1 MNMNEQMILTG
12 RQEQIRDLD
21 ILPRWDRSLVDYH
34 KYHQFVGQS
43 GIRYEMTMQA
53 TRGCPYRCFY
63 CDVQHLTPMHRRRS
77 VESVF
82 DEVKYLHDMGVRKS
96 EFIDDAFNVN
106 VKEFKAFF
114 RKVIDSKMDM
124 SFYFQSG
131 LRGDLLD
138 EEAIDLMVEGG
149 TKSMNLSL
157 ESASPRLQK
166 LMGKY
171 LRIERLRENLDYIVR
186 TYPQIII
193 GLNAMHGFP
202 TETEEE
208 AQATVDFV
216 MQVKWL
222 HFAQLH
228 NVRIFPNSRLEQVA
242 LENGVTK
249 QEIEESLTMPYHI
262 IPPTI
267 KLDHDFSR
275 RLRLTFV
282 HKYILNPE
290 RLRYVLKEQ
299 LAVMNEEELIYKYRT
314 IFPTHVETLDD
325 ILRLARLKRESIDVS
340 KMPKAEV
347 PHIHYPKRTEKA
359 AKGACRILFVDA
371 SYFFSADRMNEI
383 QAVEPPLGCMAILSY
398 LNQKYG
404 DRIYGEIVKT
414 GVDVDTMGELRE
426 YVHEFQPDL
435 LMLRTLT
442 YYKDFFVDVITELK
456 KLFPNVP
463 IVAGGPHP
471 TIDPE
476 DCLCRGGVDVCVIG
490 EGEMVC
496 GELVEY
502 MLQNGRFPNTEMLK
516 GMKGIAFL
524 DCGGNGRA
532 DAGAGKPSSYSRYP
546 LWTSSD
552 FDVEKAKLTE
562 ESA

>member
-1 MNMNEQMILTG
+1 MPESGVADMDMIQTG

-21 ILPRWDRSLVDYH
+21 TLPRWDRSLVDYR

-82 DEVKYLHDMGVRKS
+82 DEVKYLHDIGVRKS

-106 VKEFKAFF
+106 INEFKAFF
-114 RKVIDSKMDM
+114 RKVIDAKMDM

-138 EEAIDLMVEGG
+138 KEAIDLMVEGG

-171 LRIERLRENLDYIVR
+171 LQIDRLRDNLDYIVR
-186 TYPQIII
+186 NYPQIII

-208 AQATVDFV
+208 AQATVDFI
-216 MQVKWL
+216 MQIKWL

-242 LENGVTK
+242 LDNGVTK
-249 QEIEESLTMPYHI
+249 QEIEESLTLPYHI

-267 KLDHDFSR
+267 KLNHDFSR

-290 RLRYVLKEQ
+290 RLRYVLQQ

-314 IFPTHVETLDD
+314 IFPTHIDTLDD
-325 ILRLARLKRESIDVS
+325 ILRLARLKREAIDIS
-340 KMPKAEV
+340 KMPKAEI
-347 PHIHYPKRTEKA
+347 PQIDYPRRTEIPA
-359 AKGACRILFVDA
+359 QDACRILFVDA
-371 SYFFSADRMNEI
+371 SYFFSADRESEI

-398 LNQKYG
+398 LNERYG
-404 DRIYGEIVKT
+404 ARIYGEIIKT
-414 GVDVDTMGELRE
+414 GVDVDTMEELRA
-426 YVHEFQPDL
+426 YATAFKPDL

-442 YYKDFFVDVITELK
+442 YYKDFFVDVIAELK
-456 KLFPNVP
+456 KIFPDVP

-476 DCLCRGGVDVCVIG
+476 DCLYRGGVNVCVIG
-490 EGEMVC
+490 EGELVC
-496 GELVEY
+496 GELVGS
-502 MLQNGRFPNTEMLK
+502 MLRDGRFPDTEGLQQV
-516 GMKGIAFL
+516 KGIVFFAQKQEK
-524 DCGGNGRA
+524 
-532 DAGAGKPSSYSRYP
+532 DAPEMRSGQYSRYP

-552 FDVEKAKLTE
+552 FDEEKGKLSE
-562 ESA
+562 

>member
-1 MNMNEQMILTG
+1 MPESGVADMDMIQTG

-21 ILPRWDRSLVDYH
+21 TLPQWDRSLVDYR

-82 DEVKYLHDMGVRKS
+82 DEVKYLHDIGVRKS

-106 VKEFKAFF
+106 INEFKAFF
-114 RKVIDSKMDM
+114 RKVIDAKMDM

-138 EEAIDLMVEGG
+138 KEAIDLMVEGG

-171 LRIERLRENLDYIVR
+171 LQIDRLRDNLDYIVR
-186 TYPQIII
+186 NYPQIII

-208 AQATVDFV
+208 AQATVDFI
-216 MQVKWL
+216 MQIKWL

-242 LENGVTK
+242 LDNGVTK
-249 QEIEESLTMPYHI
+249 QEIEESLTLPYHI

-267 KLDHDFSR
+267 KLNHDFSR

-290 RLRYVLKEQ
+290 RLRYVLQQ

-314 IFPTHVETLDD
+314 IFPTHIDTLDD
-325 ILRLARLKRESIDVS
+325 ILRLARLKREAIDIS
-340 KMPKAEV
+340 KMPKAEI
-347 PHIHYPKRTEKA
+347 PQIDYPRRTEIPA
-359 AKGACRILFVDA
+359 QDACRILFVDA
-371 SYFFSADRMNEI
+371 SYFFSADRESEI

-398 LNQKYG
+398 LNERYG
-404 DRIYGEIVKT
+404 ARIYGEIIKT
-414 GVDVDTMGELRE
+414 GVDVDTMEELRA
-426 YVHEFQPDL
+426 YATAFKPDL

-442 YYKDFFVDVITELK
+442 YYKDFFVDVIAELK
-456 KLFPNVP
+456 KIFPDVP

-476 DCLCRGGVDVCVIG
+476 DCLYRGGVNVCVIG
-490 EGEMVC
+490 EGELVC
-496 GELVEY
+496 GELVGS
-502 MLQNGRFPNTEMLK
+502 MLRDGRFPDTEELQQV
-516 GMKGIAFL
+516 KGIVFFAQKQEK
-524 DCGGNGRA
+524 
-532 DAGAGKPSSYSRYP
+532 DAPEMRSGQYSRYP

-552 FDVEKAKLTE
+552 FDEEKGKLSE
-562 ESA
+562 

>member
-1 MNMNEQMILTG
+1 MPESGVADMDMIQTG

-21 ILPRWDRSLVDYH
+21 TLPRWDRSLVDYR

-82 DEVKYLHDMGVRKS
+82 DEVKYLHDIGVRKS

-106 VKEFKAFF
+106 INEFKAFF
-114 RKVIDSKMDM
+114 RKVIDAKMDM

-138 EEAIDLMVEGG
+138 KEAIDLMVEGG

-171 LRIERLRENLDYIVR
+171 LQIDRLRDNLDYIVR
-186 TYPQIII
+186 NYPQIII

-208 AQATVDFV
+208 AQATVDFI
-216 MQVKWL
+216 MQIKWL

-242 LENGVTK
+242 LDNGVTK
-249 QEIEESLTMPYHI
+249 QEIEESLTLPYHI

-267 KLDHDFSR
+267 KLNHDFSR

-290 RLRYVLKEQ
+290 RLRYVLQQQ

-314 IFPTHVETLDD
+314 IFPTHIDTLDD
-325 ILRLARLKRESIDVS
+325 ILRLARLKREAIDIS
-340 KMPKAEV
+340 KMPKAEI
-347 PHIHYPKRTEKA
+347 PQIDYPRRTEIPA
-359 AKGACRILFVDA
+359 QDACRILFVDA
-371 SYFFSADRMNEI
+371 SYFFSADRESEI

-398 LNQKYG
+398 LNERYG
-404 DRIYGEIVKT
+404 ARIYGEIIKT
-414 GVDVDTMGELRE
+414 GVDVDTMEELRA
-426 YVHEFQPDL
+426 YATAFKPDL

-442 YYKDFFVDVITELK
+442 YYKDFFVDVI
-456 KLFPNVP
+456 
-463 IVAGGPHP
+463 A
-471 TIDPE
+471 
-476 DCLCRGGVDVCVIG
+476 
-490 EGEMVC
+490 
-496 GELVEY
+496 
-502 MLQNGRFPNTEMLK
+502 
-516 GMKGIAFL
+516 A
-524 DCGGNGRA
+524 
-532 DAGAGKPSSYSRYP
+532 
-546 LWTSSD
+546 
-552 FDVEKAKLTE
+552 
-562 ESA
+562 

>member
-1 MNMNEQMILTG
+1 MPESGVADMDMIQTG

-21 ILPRWDRSLVDYH
+21 TLPRWDRSLVDYR

-82 DEVKYLHDMGVRKS
+82 DEVKYLHDIGVRKS
-96 EFIDDAFNVN
+96 EFIEDAFNVN
-106 VKEFKAFF
+106 INEFKAFF
-114 RKVIDSKMDM
+114 RKVIDAKMDM

-138 EEAIDLMVEGG
+138 KEAIDLMVEGG

-171 LRIERLRENLDYIVR
+171 LQIDRLRDNLDYIVR
-186 TYPQIII
+186 NYPQIII

-208 AQATVDFV
+208 AQATVDFI
-216 MQVKWL
+216 MQIKWL

-242 LENGVTK
+242 LDNGVTK
-249 QEIEESLTMPYHI
+249 QEIEESLILPYHI

-267 KLDHDFSR
+267 KLNHDFSR

-290 RLRYVLKEQ
+290 RLRYVLQQQ

-314 IFPTHVETLDD
+314 IFPTHIDTLDD
-325 ILRLARLKRESIDVS
+325 ILRLARLKREAIDIS
-340 KMPKAEV
+340 KMPKAEI
-347 PHIHYPKRTEKA
+347 PQIDYPRRTEIQA
-359 AKGACRILFVDA
+359 QDACRILFVDA
-371 SYFFSADRMNEI
+371 SYFFSADRESEI

-398 LNQKYG
+398 LNERYG
-404 DRIYGEIVKT
+404 ARIYGEIIKT
-414 GVDVDTMGELRE
+414 GVDVDTMEELRA
-426 YVHEFQPDL
+426 YATAFKPDL

-442 YYKDFFVDVITELK
+442 YYKDFFVDVIAELK
-456 KLFPNVP
+456 KIFPDVP

-476 DCLCRGGVDVCVIG
+476 DCLYRGGVNVCVIG
-490 EGEMVC
+490 EGELVC
-496 GELVEY
+496 GELVGS
-502 MLQNGRFPNTEMLK
+502 MLRDGRFPDTEELQQV
-516 GMKGIAFL
+516 KGIVFFAQKQEK
-524 DCGGNGRA
+524 
-532 DAGAGKPSSYSRYP
+532 DAPEMRSVQYSRYP

-552 FDVEKAKLTE
+552 FDEEKGKLSE
-562 ESA
+562 

>member
-1 MNMNEQMILTG
+1 MPESGIADMDMIQTG

-21 ILPRWDRSLVDYH
+21 TLPRWDRSLVDYR

-82 DEVKYLHDMGVRKS
+82 DEVKYLHDIGVRKS

-106 VKEFKAFF
+106 INEFKAFF
-114 RKVIDSKMDM
+114 RKVIDAKMDM

-138 EEAIDLMVEGG
+138 KEAIDLMVEGG

-171 LRIERLRENLDYIVR
+171 LQIDRLRDNLDYIVR
-186 TYPQIII
+186 NYPQIII

-208 AQATVDFV
+208 AQATVDFI
-216 MQVKWL
+216 MQIKWL

-242 LENGVTK
+242 LDNGVTK
-249 QEIEESLTMPYHI
+249 QEIEESLTLPYHI

-267 KLDHDFSR
+267 KLNHDFSR

-290 RLRYVLKEQ
+290 RLRYVLQQ

-314 IFPTHVETLDD
+314 IFPTHIDTLDD
-325 ILRLARLKRESIDVS
+325 ILRLARLKREAIDIS
-340 KMPKAEV
+340 KMPKAEI
-347 PHIHYPKRTEKA
+347 PQIDYPRRTEIPA
-359 AKGACRILFVDA
+359 QDACRILFVDA
-371 SYFFSADRMNEI
+371 SYFFSADRESEI

-398 LNQKYG
+398 LNERYG
-404 DRIYGEIVKT
+404 ARIYGEIIKT
-414 GVDVDTMGELRE
+414 GVDVDTMEELRA
-426 YVHEFQPDL
+426 YATAFKPDL

-442 YYKDFFVDVITELK
+442 YYKDFFVDVIAELK
-456 KLFPNVP
+456 KIFPDVP

-476 DCLCRGGVDVCVIG
+476 DCLYRGGVNVCVIG
-490 EGEMVC
+490 EGELVC
-496 GELVEY
+496 GELVGS
-502 MLQNGRFPNTEMLK
+502 MLRDGRFPDTEELQQV
-516 GMKGIAFL
+516 KGIVFFAQKQEK
-524 DCGGNGRA
+524 
-532 DAGAGKPSSYSRYP
+532 DAPEIRSGQYSRYP

-552 FDVEKAKLTE
+552 FDEEKGKLSE
-562 ESA
+562 

>member
-1 MNMNEQMILTG
+1 
-12 RQEQIRDLD
+12 
-21 ILPRWDRSLVDYH
+21 
-34 KYHQFVGQS
+34 
-43 GIRYEMTMQA
+43 
-53 TRGCPYRCFY
+53 
-63 CDVQHLTPMHRRRS
+63 
-77 VESVF
+77 
-82 DEVKYLHDMGVRKS
+82 
-96 EFIDDAFNVN
+96 
-106 VKEFKAFF
+106 
-114 RKVIDSKMDM
+114 
-124 SFYFQSG
+124 
-131 LRGDLLD
+131 
-138 EEAIDLMVEGG
+138 
-149 TKSMNLSL
+149 
-157 ESASPRLQK
+157 
-166 LMGKY
+166 
-171 LRIERLRENLDYIVR
+171 
-186 TYPQIII
+186 
-193 GLNAMHGFP
+193 
-202 TETEEE
+202 
-208 AQATVDFV
+208 

-249 QEIEESLTMPYHI
+249 QEIEESLTLPYHI

-347 PHIHYPKRTEKA
+347 PHIHYPRRTEKA

-426 YVHEFQPDL
+426 YVQEFQPDL

-552 FDVEKAKLTE
+552 FDVEKAKRTE